1 MKKLIFISV
10 LFITS
15 FAFSQEEIKTE
26 VGDFSELKVY
36 DLITVKLVPSD
47 ENRVVIAGKNTEY
60 VKTINDNG
68 VLKIRMELEERFD
81 GNATTVTVFFKNIAI
96 IDANEGSKIYS
107 ETEIKIASLE
117 LKTQEG
123 GKIDVAVATENLNI
137 KSVSGGVIEVKGTTQ
152 RQDININSG
161 GVYEAKELISKESYV
176 TVTAG
181 GSATI
186 FATDIVDAKV
196 TAGGYITVYG
206 NPNEVKKKKLAG
218 GKIEIVKGKN

>member
-1 MKKLIFISV
+1 MKYLIVLAVLCVSGIS
-10 LFITS
+10 
-15 FAFSQEEIKTE
+15 FSQQTIN
-26 VGDFSELKVY
+26 VGDFTELKVY
-36 DLITVKLVPSD
+36 DLINVKLIPSE
-47 ENRVVIAGKNTEY
+47 ENKVVVTGNNTDY

-81 GNATTVTVFFKNIAI
+81 GNDTKVIVYFKNLSV
-96 IDANEGSKIYS
+96 IDANEGAEIYS
-107 ETEIKIASLE
+107 EAEIKASSLQ

-123 GKIDVAVATENLNI
+123 GKIDVLISAENLDI
-137 KSVSGGVIEVKGTTQ
+137 KSVSGGIINARGTSK

-161 GVYEAKELISKESYV
+161 GIYEAEELISNDAYI

-186 FATDIVDAKV
+186 YTTEKIEAKV

-206 NPNEVKKKKLAG
+206 NPKDVSKKKFAG
-218 GKIEIVKGKN
+218 GKIKIIKGKN

>member
-36 DLITVKLVPSD
+36 DLITVKLIPSD

-107 ETEIKIASLE
+107 ETEIRIASLE

-123 GKIDVAVATENLNI
+123 GKIDIAVATENLNI

-161 GVYEAKELISKESYV
+161 GVYEAKELISKETYV

-181 GSATI
+181 GSATV